1 MTKDSLIIKDW
12 IEQCSR
18 SRRLTKWERDFI
30 DSLEEQFEERGWIS
44 DKQEEIL
51 ERIYADRT

>member
-1 MTKDSLIIKDW
+1 MTKDPLVIKDW
-12 IEQCSR
+12 IEQCSH

-30 DSLEEQFEERGWIS
+30 DSLEEQFEEREWIS
-44 DKQEEIL
+44 DKQEDIL